1 MHEENLGQTFNQR
14 PGSELVTGDAR
25 VAGVVPEELF
35 LLLEGFGNRDLVDD
49 VLLAPVFHSD
59 VAEGEPDVFVQQK
72 FARVR
77 ALADDVYFR
86 DDPQRP
92 NSFPI
97 PVAGQFK

>member
-1 MHEENLGQTFNQR
+1 MHEENLSQTFNQR
-14 PGSELVTGDAR
+14 PSSELVARDAG

-35 LLLEGFGNRDLVDD
+35 FLLQGSGNRDLVDD

-59 VAEGEPDVFVQQK
+59 IAEVEPDVFVQQK

-86 DDPQRP
+86 DDSQRP
-92 NSFPI
+92 NSFPV
-97 PVAGQFK
+97 PVAGQF